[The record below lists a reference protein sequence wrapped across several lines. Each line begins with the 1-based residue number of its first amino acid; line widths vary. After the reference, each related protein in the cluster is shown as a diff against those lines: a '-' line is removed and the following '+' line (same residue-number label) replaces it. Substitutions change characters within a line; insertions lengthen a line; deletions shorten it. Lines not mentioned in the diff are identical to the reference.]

1 MFCQGVEEA
10 LAGHTRNQCPIFRSL
25 KQNTSA
31 GPYVSATL
39 RTQDQQGFAAA
50 GIFPWRRT
58 PGGGVELLL
67 AREYRSHNR
76 DRGGDKLNFLGGK
89 RLKKETDAL
98 TCAVEKVCAETGT
111 QLAPATVARMRDGSS
126 CSLMCWSSKSK
137 YVLFFFELVSED
149 DCEIDVR
156 CAGIESAG
164 VKRLE
169 WIKRGQLMTASW
181 IREEMHSF
189 AGEMLEEVI
198 SCNALAHLEDLFD
211 TAHEVPAPP
220 SYASARGGMT
230 TQDFFLHY
238 DIVAAIRATL
248 TVARPDSIALGN
260 SPHVRELRTAIALIP
275 QRDLRKIQLRIHP
288 DRLVRTLHRTPDVLE
303 EEAAKIA
310 MQTLNALKDDTG
322 GSEKDVVGNLKK
334 WNELKK
340 QADGASS
347 SSDKVEALLSK
358 LSMG

>member
-98 TCAVEKVCAETGT
+98 TCAVDKVCAETGT
-111 QLAPATVARMRDGSS
+111 QLAPVTVARMRDGSS

-230 TQDFFLHY
+230 
-238 DIVAAIRATL
+238 
-248 TVARPDSIALGN
+248 
-260 SPHVRELRTAIALIP
+260 
-275 QRDLRKIQLRIHP
+275 RKISSYITISLPQFER
-288 DRLVRTLHRTPDVLE
+288 RTPDILE
-303 EEAAKIA
+303 EEAAKTA
-310 MQTLNALKDDTG
+310 MQTLNALKDDTD

-334 WNELKK
+334 WNDLKK

-358 LSMG
+358 LSLG